1 MFDVGWQELAVIAVI
16 AIVVLGPKELP
27 RVMRSVMGVM
37 RKARMIAAE
46 FHEAVNEAARQADL
60 DDIKKQLAET
70 AAVDLDPKQIVEH
83 SIDPSGEMKKEL
95 QALGSVADEAS
106 RAPELPRSD
115 SALQSTDEPKRPPD
129 HG

>member
-16 AIVVLGPKELP
+16 SIVVLGPKELP
-27 RVMRSVMGVM
+27 RVMRSMMGIM

-60 DDIKKQLAET
+60 DDIKKQLTET
-70 AAVDLDPKQIVEH
+70 AVDLDPKQVIEH
-83 SIDPSGEMKKEL
+83 SIDPSGEMKREL
-95 QALGSVADEAS
+95 EAIDS
-106 RAPELPRSD
+106 TAGEATLAEPEPPRSD
-115 SALQSTDEPKRPPD
+115 RTLQSADEPKRPLD